1 MWYLVPRDALEVMW
15 VTISVSVSTDL
26 TDVTLVGEDIEVT
39 SVINI
44 LYGGREEGVHP
55 PSTSI
60 DTLVTG
66 MVKGIDFAG
75 MQPEMPQQ
83 ISPLF

>member
-1 MWYLVPRDALEVMW
+1 M
-15 VTISVSVSTDL
+15 I
-26 TDVTLVGEDIEVT
+26 IEVT

-44 LYGGREEGVHP
+44 LYGGREEGVYP

-66 MVKGIDFAG
+66 MV
-75 MQPEMPQQ
+75 MPGGAR
-83 ISPLF
+83 I

>member
-1 MWYLVPRDALEVMW
+1 MTQFTHWKSSLPLVK
-15 VTISVSVSTDL
+15 
-26 TDVTLVGEDIEVT
+26 GIEVT
-39 SVINI
+39 LVINI

-83 ISPLF
+83 ISPLFHLMETF